1 MDSLDAQL
9 DEAKIATGQVR
20 TLREFADSDWVREWK
35 AVRTVPDRSGG
46 EIKIPGRPW
55 HFADQVVTDEFQLPA
70 RQGEHNARVLA
81 ELGLTP
87 AEITAL
93 KDSGALVQHEQ
104 RTAAAAAGL
113 PDPQGKES
121 R

>member
-1 MDSLDAQL
+1 M
-9 DEAKIATGQVR
+9 
-20 TLREFADSDWVREWK
+20 
-35 AVRTVPDRSGG
+35 PDRSGG

-55 HFADQVVTDEFQLPA
+55 HFADQVVTDECQLPA

-87 AEITAL
+87 AEIAAL
-93 KDSGALVQHEQ
+93 KDSRALVQHEQ
-104 RTAAAAAGL
+104 RIAAAAAGL
-113 PDPQGKES
+113 SNPQGKES